1 MSLHL
6 LTAQIA
12 QYFCRLSTVPRA
24 HPFSRASWMR
34 GQEVGGGGMQPRH
47 GSLRGPLISRPDT
60 PVSSARGS
68 GWALREVNVLPIV
81 GFLCPLK
88 QQKSLNHPPTHP
100 PPKKKPTPKR
110 QIVLTAFLVPNDK
123 NVQALSYSYGF
134 TIRHWK
140 NPSYSC
146 RDVLK
151 GLTESTLQTFRGYQ
165 SSLTSSNSFSYTC
178 FLTRMLLRFWGL
190 LN

>member
-100 PPKKKPTPKR
+100 PQKKAHPKEADCFDSLSGTKWQERTGSFLRLWFHYKTLKKPL
-110 QIVLTAFLVPNDK
+110 VFL
-123 NVQALSYSYGF
+123 QRRLERSY
-134 TIRHWK
+134 WK
-140 NPSYSC
+140 YCADFQGIPVVAYII
-146 RDVLK
+146 
-151 GLTESTLQTFRGYQ
+151 Q
-165 SSLTSSNSFSYTC
+165 
-178 FLTRMLLRFWGL
+178 
-190 LN
+190 